1 MQHVARLWKSPKWDL
16 VELQAFRRSISDE
29 LLRQAGSP
37 PKFSARIEAEQ
48 PPPPLAEG
56 DLLWEG
62 DAVPSCVLCQ
72 QEDLLVCGGFPSW
85 SDPPFSFLL
94 LISQLCHKCTVP
106 LHQPAS
112 IFVLGVIIPP
122 LETTAPPYHGI
133 ME

>member
-1 MQHVARLWKSPKWDL
+1 MSSLGKRVH
-16 VELQAFRRSISDE
+16 LQNSVPGLKQNS
-29 LLRQAGSP
+29 
-37 PKFSARIEAEQ
+37 
-48 PPPPLAEG
+48 PPPPLAVG

-85 SDPPFSFLL
+85 SDPPFSFRL

-122 LETTAPPYHGI
+122 PETTAPPYHGI

>member
-1 MQHVARLWKSPKWDL
+1 MSSLGKRVH
-16 VELQAFRRSISDE
+16 LQNSVPGLKQNS
-29 LLRQAGSP
+29 
-37 PKFSARIEAEQ
+37 
-48 PPPPLAEG
+48 PPPPLAVG

-94 LISQLCHKCTVP
+94 LISQLCHKCTFP

-122 LETTAPPYHGI
+122 PETTAPPYHGI